1 MSSLGDLELHEAL
14 EREARDDRCLRR
26 QIGVPLDMELE
37 LTLPQLKRI
46 ALHTREEHLL
56 VADVV
61 TEQQDETKANTER
74 IRIGTGVV
82 DPVGDLLS
90 RSR

>member
-1 MSSLGDLELHEAL
+1 MAY
-14 EREARDDRCLRR
+14 
-26 QIGVPLDMELE
+26 
-37 LTLPQLKRI
+37 
-46 ALHTREEHLL
+46 
-56 VADVV
+56 VV